1 LEFTVK
7 ANPKLI
13 QKLKIFN
20 NKRNKSSYDV
30 AGGVSDQDL
39 EAMVK
44 LATELKDETA
54 AWLRKAHAELLEA

>member
-30 AGGVSDQDL
+30 AGGVSDQDPHL
-39 EAMVK
+39 SFK
-44 LATELKDETA
+44 N
-54 AWLRKAHAELLEA
+54 